1 MKKRQSNFEL
11 LRIVCM
17 FLIVA
22 GHVTWQT
29 KFSYSELD
37 LIHRVSIQSLWMG
50 GELEVGAF

>member
-11 LRIVCM
+11 LRIICM

-29 KFSYSELD
+29 KFSYDELN
-37 LIHRVSIQSLWMG
+37 LVHQYLFKVYGWV
-50 GELEVGAF
+50 EN